1 MIRIFELEEKK
12 ATDNLINKLFLV
24 TKKQSLVAK
33 KLVKPKIGI
42 VHFFISSFVEVK
54 FNNKYLSF

>member
-33 KLVKPKIGI
+33 KT
-42 VHFFISSFVEVK
+42 S
-54 FNNKYLSF
+54 